1 MKYNRTGLKLMKI
14 LTASLFLSIPILAQS
29 GPQVRQT
36 LDKYCVTC
44 HNQKTRSG
52 SLALDTMDVAEVPAH
67 GDIWEKVVLKLRS
80 GTMPP
85 AGMPRPDLATYRAT
99 ASWLE
104 GRLDTAKPYAGRPL
118 LHRMNRSEY
127 ANAIRDL
134 LDLQIDVNAL
144 LPPDDSAFGFDNIS
158 ESLGVSPALQERH
171 LLAALKIAALA
182 VGDPAQPA
190 SSKTWRIRQD
200 LSQNRQVEGLPPGTV
215 GGTRVRENFPLD
227 GTYRLQAKLYR
238 TNLNIVRGLQT
249 AHQVEFSVDGKP
261 VYRTSIGGKED
272 LVALFEKP
280 TDTGDAVDA
289 RLNVEVPITAGPHMV
304 SVAFVQNAQF
314 AEPVRLQSFVRS
326 SVDNFDWAG
335 DPHLQTLTVS
345 GPFHQTGAGDTPSRK
360 RIFTC
365 RPQSPSKEEVCAR
378 TIVTTLLKHA
388 YRQQPTAPEIQQV
401 MTFYSTGRRGGTFDS
416 GIQAALERIL
426 ASPRFLFRIEREPEG
441 IAAGELYPVSGAE
454 LASRLSFFLWSS
466 IPDDTLLDLASQKK
480 LTDRAALDAQ
490 VRRMLADPRAES
502 LVTNFAGQWLQLR
515 NLDHFQPNTDIF
527 PDFDDN
533 LRQGFIRETQLLF
546 QSVVQEDRSVLDLM
560 TADYT
565 FVNERLAKHYGISGI
580 YGSRFRRV
588 PVSDEARKGLLGQ
601 GSILALT
608 SHAERTSPVVRGKW
622 VLENLLGLEV
632 PPPPPDVPLLK
643 ERKDGEKPRTMRE
656 QMAEHRANPVCAA
669 CHKTLDPIGFA
680 LENFDAVGAWRNDDA
695 GNPIDASGV
704 LADGTKVD
712 GAVEL
717 KNGLLSRPENFVTAL
732 TKKLLTYA
740 LGRGLDERD
749 MPQVRAIVKAAAKDD
764 YRFSSLVLGI
774 ARSTPFRMST
784 AVGPVQEEQVAKK

>member
-1 MKYNRTGLKLMKI
+1 MKI
-14 LTASLFLSIPILAQS
+14 LSASLFVTLYTSLPIWAQS
-29 GPQVRQT
+29 APQVRQT

-52 SLALDTMDVAEVPAH
+52 ALALDTMDVGEVPAH
-67 GDIWEKVVLKLRS
+67 GDVWEKVAAKLRS

-85 AGMPRPDLATYRAT
+85 AGMPRPDLASYKST
-99 ASWLE
+99 ALWIE
-104 GRLDTAKPYAGRPL
+104 ARLDTAKPYAGRPL
-118 LHRMNRSEY
+118 LHRLNRAEY
-127 ANAIRDL
+127 ANAIRDI
-134 LDLQIDVNAL
+134 LDLQIDVSSL

-190 SSKTWRIRQD
+190 SSRTWRIRQD
-200 LSQNRQVEGLPPGTV
+200 LSQNRQVEGLPPGTM
-215 GGTRVRENFPLD
+215 GGTRERENFPLD
-227 GTYRLQAKLYR
+227 GQYRLQAKLYR

-261 VYRTSIGGKED
+261 VYHATIGGPQD
-272 LVALFEKP
+272 LASLFDKP

-289 RLNVEVPITAGPHMV
+289 RLQVEVPISAGPHTV

-345 GPFHQTGAGDTPSRK
+345 GPFHPTGPGDTPSRK
-360 RIFTC
+360 RIFVC
-365 RPQSPSKEEVCAR
+365 RPEIVSKEEACAR

-388 YRQQPTAPEIQQV
+388 FRQQPSAAEIQRV
-401 MTFYSTGRRGGTFDS
+401 MEFYHTGRKGGTFDS

-426 ASPRFLFRIEREPEG
+426 ASPRFLFRIEHEPDG
-441 IAAGELYPVSGAE
+441 IAAGDLYPVSGIE

-466 IPDDTLLDLASQKK
+466 IPNDALLDLASQNK
-480 LTDRAALDAQ
+480 LDQAALDRQ

-515 NLDHFQPNTDIF
+515 NLNNFQPNTDIF

-533 LRQGFIRETQLLF
+533 LRQGFKRETELLF

-565 FVNERLAKHYGISGI
+565 FVNERLAKHYGIPGI

-588 PVSDEARKGLLGQ
+588 PVREEARRGLLGQ

-643 ERKDGEKPRTMRE
+643 ERKEGEKPRTMRE
-656 QMAEHRANPVCAA
+656 QMAEHRANAMCAA

-680 LENFDAVGAWRNDDA
+680 MENFDAVGAWRNDDA

-704 LADGTKVD
+704 LADGSKVD
-712 GAVEL
+712 GVVEL
-717 KNGLLSRPENFVTAL
+717 RNGLLSRPENFVTAL

-740 LGRGLDERD
+740 LGRGLDGRD
-749 MPQVRAIVKAAAKDD
+749 MPQVRAIVAAAARDN
-764 YRFSSLVLGI
+764 YRFSSIVFGI
-774 ARSTPFRMST
+774 AHSTPFRMST
-784 AVGPVQEEQVAKK
+784 AVGASHEEQVAKK